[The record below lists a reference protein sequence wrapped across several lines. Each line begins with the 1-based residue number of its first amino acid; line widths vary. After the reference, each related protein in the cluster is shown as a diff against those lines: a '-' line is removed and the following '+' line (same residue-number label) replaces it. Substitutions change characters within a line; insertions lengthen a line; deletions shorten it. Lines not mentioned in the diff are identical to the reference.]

1 MKKDN
6 PVNVKTRIK
15 ALLLSFNVED
25 SDTLPDNS
33 VGMAFL

>member
-6 PVNVKTRIK
+6 PVNAKTSIK
-15 ALLLSFNVED
+15 ALLWSFSVED